1 MTEHTSGKRTRNSN
15 LELLRILCI
24 LFIIADHFTCQSGIY
39 EGGNI
44 GSHFFYCASTSL
56 SRVACSVFIIISA
69 WFLSDRDFKFKR
81 VIHVWLT
88 VVMYTV
94 PITIYL
100 FLVGVSSRGN
110 IVAAFLPVEQS
121 PLWFAGH
128 YIVLVFMAPL
138 LNLIIHNVPKSV
150 LEFFLFM
157 FFCGQCLY
165 TTITADLGFF
175 SHEIW
180 ILIFLYML
188 TGYMKK
194 YVSEL
199 PKTGRAF
206 ILFGS
211 VWFCLTMGRAIAAH
225 YGMGTVAAY
234 CEVYRTRLQ
243 TLPNLLLAYSAFFV
257 FMGLHVKYSK
267 IINTLASTTLG
278 IYCFHQV
285 PVWYTYLWEH
295 GFRSSVYNQT
305 LHGVK
310 RMLYTICSIL
320 AVWILGTIIELIRTK
335 IASVLIENR
344 KFCVNICGKI
354 DAWVNGAGAKEQTG
368 GRIKK
373 MMIVIVVILSVYF
386 LLLRAYALGFV
397 FP

>member
-1 MTEHTSGKRTRNSN
+1 MTECTSGKKTRYSN

-24 LFIIADHFTCQSGIY
+24 LFIIGDHFTCQSGIY

-69 WFLSDRDFKFKR
+69 WFLSDKDFKFKR
-81 VIHVWLT
+81 IIHVWLT

-94 PITIYL
+94 PLTIYL
-100 FLVGVSSRGN
+100 YLIGVSSRGN

-121 PLWFAGH
+121 PLWFAGY

-150 LEFFLFM
+150 LEFFLLT

-165 TTITADLGFF
+165 TTITTELGFF
-175 SHEIW
+175 SNDIW
-180 ILIFLYML
+180 SLIFLYML

-194 YVSEL
+194 YVTEL

-206 ILFGS
+206 ILFGL
-211 VWFCLTMGRAIAAH
+211 VWFCLTLSRAMAAN
-225 YGMGTVAAY
+225 YGMEILAGY

-243 TLPNLLLAYSAFFV
+243 ALPNLLLAYSAFFA
-257 FMGLHVKYSK
+257 FLGLRVKYSR

-278 IYCFHQV
+278 VYCFHQV
-285 PVWYTYLWEH
+285 PVWYTYLWER
-295 GFRSSVYNQT
+295 GFRSSVCNQT

-310 RMLYTICSIL
+310 RMLYTVCSIF
-320 AVWILGTIIELIRTK
+320 AVWIMGTIIELIRIK
-335 IASVLIENR
+335 ISSILIENR
-344 KFCVNICGKI
+344 KFCVYLCGKI
-354 DAWVNGAGAKEQTG
+354 DACMNGDESKENKRTN
-368 GRIKK
+368 KK
-373 MMIVIVVILSVYF
+373 VLITTVVILAIYF
-386 LLLRAYALGFV
+386 LLLRVYALGFL